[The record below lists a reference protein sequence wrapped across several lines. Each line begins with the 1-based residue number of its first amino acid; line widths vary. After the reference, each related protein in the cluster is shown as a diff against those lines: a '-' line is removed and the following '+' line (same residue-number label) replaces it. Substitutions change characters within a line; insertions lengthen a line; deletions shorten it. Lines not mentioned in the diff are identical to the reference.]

1 MRLPEVAVRRP
12 VTTAMVFAGIAL
24 LGTVAYFR
32 INLDMLP
39 DISPPAISVITTYPG
54 ASATDVESEVTK
66 YLEDQLST
74 VPRLDRLESVSKDN
88 ISIVN
93 CIFDWGANLD
103 VATNDIREKVDLATP
118 DLAKGADK
126 PYLLKFSSSMF
137 PVLVMTVTARES
149 APDLYRIVDKQIAD
163 PLRRVAGVGT
173 VVYVGGQE
181 RQINAHFDRQAL
193 EAYHLSVQQ
202 VRNVL
207 LAENLDLP
215 AGTVKVGSGEYQ
227 IRVAGRFRN
236 AAEIADTVVGR
247 HGDAL
252 VRLRD
257 VAEVTDAHEE
267 PQEWAWSHGTPAM
280 ALIVQKQSGANTVN
294 AIKAVHDRL
303 KMVQPQLPSDVEIHT
318 VLDNSEHIF
327 AMIRS
332 LAEAAVVAG
341 ILVVVI
347 CFLFLRR
354 FRSSLVV
361 TLAIPFSLIGAFIGL
376 YAMGYTLNVVSLM
389 ALSIAVGMVV
399 DDAIVVL
406 ENVVRHVDQGT
417 EPRAA
422 AVTATSEVGLAV
434 VASTLTIVVVF
445 APLFFAG
452 GIAGIIFGQ
461 LAFVILVTILVSLLV
476 ALTLTPMAC
485 SRLLHPRSETQTSRL
500 FAWSE
505 RALNSMDALYAQVL
519 QWGLRHRKAAL
530 SLMGF
535 VLVGSLLLIPL
546 IGTEFIPEMDS
557 GEVDVVLQLAE
568 GTRPEVT
575 ANATTEILKAV
586 DAAPETRASYALA
599 GQTKKGFLSAIGFDE
614 GTNIGRIGGR
624 LIEKANRRRAAT
636 EIVAELRRKVAEL
649 PGVEK
654 SSVTAVSAMA
664 RAFLGGGGS
673 ISIEVLGHDPETT
686 DKVAQEIRRL
696 VERTPGTVDVI
707 TSRKRPRPEIRVRLD
722 RDKAAA
728 LGLNVALVADALR
741 TNYYGFND
749 TKFREAGDDFDIE
762 LRLKE
767 RARLSISEIGETPLA
782 TLTGQTVKLRN
793 VASIEETFGPVQ
805 IERKNRAR
813 VTRIQAGV
821 QGRPLGN
828 VAADIRAKIASL
840 ELPAGVSIEWAGEA
854 EEQRKA
860 FRDLTLLLI
869 LGTVLVYMIMAS
881 QFEDLLDPFVIM
893 FSVPYAFVGVVW
905 AFLLTGTALNL
916 FTFIGIIMLIGIVV
930 RNAIIL
936 VDYTNQLRRRGMGLY
951 EAVVLGGRTRLR
963 PVAMTSLA
971 MLFGMLPLAL
981 SRGEGSEIWNALGI
995 TVIGGL
1001 LVSWLVTLVLV
1012 PLVYSLVHESRLRLS
1027 TNEAQ

>member
-1 MRLPEVAVRRP
+1 MRLPEIAVRRP
-12 VTTAMVFAGIAL
+12 VTTVMVFAGIAL
-24 LGTVAYFR
+24 LGTVAFFR
-32 INLDMLP
+32 TNLDMLP

-66 YLEDQLST
+66 FLEDQLST
-74 VPRLDRLESVSKDN
+74 LPRLERLESVSKDN

-103 VATNDIREKVDLATP
+103 VATNDIREKTDLALP

-126 PYLLKFSSSMF
+126 PFLFKFSSSMV
-137 PVLVMTVTARES
+137 PVLVLTVTAKES
-149 APDLYRIVDKQIAD
+149 APDLYRVVDKQIAD
-163 PLRRVAGVGT
+163 NLRRVAGVGA
-173 VVYVGGQE
+173 VVYIGGQE
-181 RQINAHFDRQAL
+181 RQINVHFDRQVL

-227 IRVAGRFRN
+227 IRVAGRFRDN
-236 AAEIADTVVGR
+236 AEIAAIVVGR

-257 VAEVTDAHEE
+257 VADVTDAHAESR
-267 PQEWAWSHGTPAM
+267 EWAWSRGVPAM

-294 AIKAVHDRL
+294 VIKAVHERL
-303 KMVQPQLPSDVEIHT
+303 KVMQPQLPADIQIHT
-318 VLDNSEHIF
+318 VLDNSEHIY

-332 LAEAAVVAG
+332 LSEAAVVAAV
-341 ILVVVI
+341 LVVVI

-376 YAMGYTLNVVSLM
+376 YAMSYTLNVISLM
-389 ALSIAVGMVV
+389 ALSLAVGMVV

-406 ENVVRHVDQGT
+406 ENIARHVDQGA

-422 AVTATSEVGLAV
+422 AIAATSEVGLAV
-434 VASTLTIVVVF
+434 VASTLTIVAVF
-445 APLFFAG
+445 VPLLFAR
-452 GIAGIIFGQ
+452 GIAGILFGQ
-461 LAFVILVTILVSLLV
+461 LAFVILITILASLLV
-476 ALTLTPMAC
+476 ALTLTPLAC
-485 SRLLHPRSETQTSRL
+485 SRLLSSRPETQQGRI

-505 RALNSMDALYAQVL
+505 RALNGLDEFYAQIL
-519 QWGLRHRKAAL
+519 RWGLRYRVAVVV
-530 SLMGF
+530 LMGF
-535 VLVGSLLLIPL
+535 VLAGSLALIPL
-546 IGTEFIPEMDS
+546 VGTEFVPDMDS
-557 GEVDVVLQLAE
+557 GEVAVVLQLVE
-568 GTRPEVT
+568 GARGEVT
-575 ANATTEILKAV
+575 ANATTEALKAV

-624 LIEKANRRRAAT
+624 LVDKMNRRRSAR
-636 EIVAELRRKVAEL
+636 EIAAELRRKVAEL

-654 SSVTAVSAMA
+654 STVSAVSAIQQ
-664 RAFLGGGGS
+664 AFLGGGRS
-673 ISIEVLGHDPETT
+673 ISIEILGHDLEAT
-686 DKVAQEIRRL
+686 DKTAQEIRRI
-696 VERTPGTVDVI
+696 VEQTPGTVDGF
-707 TSRKRPRPEIRVRLD
+707 TSRKRPRPEVRVRLD
-722 RDKAAA
+722 RDRAAA

-762 LRLKE
+762 LRLKD
-767 RARLSISEIGETPLA
+767 RARLSISEIGETPLT
-782 TLTGQTVKLRN
+782 TLTGQTVRLRS
-793 VASIEETFGPVQ
+793 VASIDETFGPVE

-821 QGRPLGN
+821 QGRPLGD
-828 VAADIRAKIASL
+828 VAADIRAKVASVA
-840 ELPAGVSIEWAGEA
+840 LPAGVSMEWAGEV

-869 LGTVLVYMIMAS
+869 LGSVFVYMIMAS

-905 AFLLTGTALNL
+905 AFVLTGTALNL
-916 FTFIGIIMLIGIVV
+916 ITFIGIIMLVGIVV

-936 VDYTNQLRRRGMGLY
+936 VDYTIQLRRRGMELP
-951 EAVVLGGRTRLR
+951 EAIVLGGRTRLR

-971 MLFGMLPLAL
+971 MIFGMVPLVL
-981 SRGEGSEIWNALGI
+981 SKGEGSEIWNSLGI

-1012 PLVYSLVHESRLRLS
+1012 PVVYSLVHEGRLRLATRS
-1027 TNEAQ
+1027 KQ